1 MSNLQV
7 RDTVFCRFI
16 GTESNLLEIFNA
28 IRKTRYTDASKVM
41 ITTLAGSFYSNL
53 KNDISFMLDALIM
66 MLIEHQTT
74 LNPNMPVRLLG
85 YVDELFKR
93 YIEPEKR
100 KIYSTEL
107 IKLPA
112 PEFYVFYDGEDTS
125 FEHKELKL
133 SDAFKTPSD
142 KLELVV
148 HVYNLATGKNEDLKK
163 ICRPLREYSI
173 FSNHYK
179 LLRKQGLDID
189 EAVRDTIRYCIDNDV
204 MKNYLLHNESEV
216 IDMFGFEW
224 NEKEEREAL
233 LEAGETRGEARGEAR
248 GRINTIR
255 DLLSDGIVTIEALKA
270 SGRYSPEELAAMA
283 KP

>member
-125 FEHKELKL
+125 FEHKELRL

-233 LEAGETRGEARGEAR
+233 IEAGETRGRLNSVRE
-248 GRINTIR
+248 
-255 DLLSDGIVTIEALKA
+255 LLAKGIVTIDALKA
-270 SGRYSPEELAAMA
+270 SGCYSPEELAAIA

>member
-28 IRKTRYTDASKVM
+28 IRKTGYTDASKVM

-125 FEHKELKL
+125 FEHKELRL

-163 ICRPLREYSI
+163 ICKPLREYSI

-179 LLRKQGLDID
+179 LLRKQGLTVD
-189 EAVRDTIRYCIDNDV
+189 EAVRDTVRYCIDNDV

-233 LEAGETRGEARGEAR
+233 LEAG
-248 GRINTIR
+248 RINSIR
-255 DLLSDGIVTIEALKA
+255 ELLSAGLVTLDALKA
-270 SGRYSPEELAAMA
+270 SGRYSPEELAAIA
-283 KP
+283 RP

>member
-28 IRKTRYTDASKVM
+28 IRNTRYTDASKVM

-125 FEHKELKL
+125 FEHKELRL

-148 HVYNLATGKNEDLKK
+148 HVYNLDTGKNEDLKK

-233 LEAGETRGEARGEAR
+233 IEAGETRGRLNSVRE
-248 GRINTIR
+248 
-255 DLLSDGIVTIEALKA
+255 LLAKGIVTIDALKA
-270 SGRYSPEELAAMA
+270 SGCYSPEELAAIA
-283 KP
+283 KQ

>member
-1 MSNLQV
+1 
-7 RDTVFCRFI
+7 
-16 GTESNLLEIFNA
+16 
-28 IRKTRYTDASKVM
+28 
-41 ITTLAGSFYSNL
+41 
-53 KNDISFMLDALIM
+53 MLGALIM

-125 FEHKELKL
+125 FEHKELRL

-233 LEAGETRGEARGEAR
+233 LEAGENRGIAI
-248 GRINTIR
+248 GRLNSIR
-255 DLLSDGIVTIEALKA
+255 ELLSDGLVTLEALKA
-270 SGRYSPEELAAMA
+270 SGRYSPEELAAIA

>member
-1 MSNLQV
+1 M
-7 RDTVFCRFI
+7 
-16 GTESNLLEIFNA
+16 
-28 IRKTRYTDASKVM
+28 
-41 ITTLAGSFYSNL
+41 
-53 KNDISFMLDALIM
+53 
-66 MLIEHQTT
+66 
-74 LNPNMPVRLLG
+74 
-85 YVDELFKR
+85 
-93 YIEPEKR
+93 
-100 KIYSTEL
+100 
-107 IKLPA
+107 
-112 PEFYVFYDGEDTS
+112 
-125 FEHKELKL
+125 
-133 SDAFKTPSD
+133 
-142 KLELVV
+142 
-148 HVYNLATGKNEDLKK
+148 KK

-233 LEAGETRGEARGEAR
+233 LEAGEARGEAR

-255 DLLSDGIVTIEALKA
+255 DLLSDGIVTLEALKA

>member
-125 FEHKELKL
+125 FEHKELRL

-179 LLRKQGLDID
+179 LLRKQGLDIN

-233 LEAGETRGEARGEAR
+233 IEAGETRGRLNSVRE
-248 GRINTIR
+248 
-255 DLLSDGIVTIEALKA
+255 LLAKGIVTIDALKA
-270 SGRYSPEELAAMA
+270 SGCYSPEELAAIA

>member
-1 MSNLQV
+1 MANLQV

-125 FEHKELKL
+125 FEHKELRL

-233 LEAGETRGEARGEAR
+233 IEAGETRGRLNSVRE
-248 GRINTIR
+248 
-255 DLLSDGIVTIEALKA
+255 LLAKGIVTIDALKA
-270 SGRYSPEELAAMA
+270 SGCYSPEELAAIA

>member
-1 MSNLQV
+1 MANLQV

-16 GTESNLLEIFNA
+16 GTESHLLEIFNA
-28 IRKTRYTDASKVM
+28 IRHTHYTDSSKVL
-41 ITTLAGSFYSNL
+41 ITTLAGSFYSNI

-125 FEHKELKL
+125 FEHKELRL

-142 KLELVV
+142 ELELVV

-163 ICRPLREYSI
+163 ICKPLREYSI
-173 FSNHYK
+173 FSNRYK
-179 LLRKQGLDID
+179 LLRKQGLTVD
-189 EAVRDTIRYCIDNDV
+189 EAVRDTVRYCIDNDV

-233 LEAGETRGEARGEAR
+233 LEAGEARGIAI
-248 GRINTIR
+248 GRLNSIR
-255 DLLSDGIVTIEALKA
+255 DLLSDGLVTLDALKA
-270 SGRYSPEELAAMA
+270 SGRYSPEELAAIA